1 MCRESKRKT
10 EAAVSMRDG
19 ERVFGSSARSTVSFK
34 LKLIRYYENTF
45 SQSLILLF
53 SNNIVS
59 VLLLAHKQACMY
71 FMFF

>member
-34 LKLIRYYENTF
+34 LQLIRYHMNTASERF
-45 SQSLILLF
+45 VLLLKD
-53 SNNIVS
+53 NIVS
-59 VLLLAHKQACMY
+59 QLLQV
-71 FMFF
+71 